1 MFSRNDVQLTVRLH
15 SVQYDRTFYKRLR
28 LYNVSRDT
36 MALLAPNCFYDISN
50 ICCGGTQWLS
60 ERNHLFL
67 PPFYLRNV
75 YSYIIQRLV
84 QSTL

>member
-15 SVQYDRTFYKRLR
+15 SVQYDLTFYKRLR

-50 ICCGGTQWLS
+50 ICCGG
-60 ERNHLFL
+60 NF
-67 PPFYLRNV
+67 P
-75 YSYIIQRLV
+75 
-84 QSTL
+84 